1 MNNVRDRDS
10 ALKEIKTNFYSYIC
24 RTNSTILA
32 KTAKN
37 KRKAEKKRKAIE
49 RRVSEGDAQSDVE
62 ARRTLTRTVSLDA
75 NDESHDDSGLASSFE
90 EAVVLCGG
98 GGDGGANDENG
109 GGGAKAKLKKK
120 TKRRTKQFEM
130 SGDLIFDLDI

>member
-1 MNNVRDRDS
+1 MYRDS

-90 EAVVLCGG
+90 EAVVLGG
-98 GGDGGANDENG
+98 GGGDGGDGGANDENG
-109 GGGAKAKLKKK
+109 GGVAKAKLKKK